1 MPARLSMPRVHLWIG
16 LGSLVVFVLQGQ
28 YMAWGLSFLHDV
40 PDGPRMLYR
49 SAHLYLFLTG
59 AINIA
64 LGTHTQTQSSPDKL
78 TWITSVLIMVSPVI
92 MLISFFTESHA
103 ADLNRPLC
111 AVGLQLVFAAETVR
125 ALRALGW
132 REKPD

>member
-1 MPARLSMPRVHLWIG
+1 MRSLAHVHLWIG
-16 LGSLVVFVLQGQ
+16 ITSLIVFVLQGA
-28 YMAWGLSFLHDV
+28 YMALGLSFLHDV

-64 LGTHTQTQSSPDKL
+64 LGTQTHLGGQADKL
-78 TWITSVLIMVSPVI
+78 TLISSVLIMVAPAM

-103 ADLNRPLC
+103 ADLNRPLS
-111 AVGLQLVFAAETVR
+111 AVGLQLVFAAVSVR
-125 ALRALGW
+125 ALKALGW
-132 REKPD
+132 GKKTR